1 MGLLIHIVLV
11 FHCSDETQ
19 ALAPRP
25 QELQPQ
31 SLVVRIILKNF
42 GKTDGNCLSYETEP
56 SNPNSLPVYLRFS
69 FTVHSL
75 EEERGC
81 TM

>member
-1 MGLLIHIVLV
+1 MGLRIHIVLV
-11 FHCSDETQ
+11 FYFSDETQ

-25 QELQPQ
+25 QEPQPQ
-31 SLVVRIILKNF
+31 PLVVKIILKNF
-42 GKTDGNCLSYETEP
+42 GKTDGNRLSYDTEP
-56 SNPNSLPVYLRFS
+56 SNPNSLPVYLGFS

-75 EEERGC
+75 EEGRGD